1 MGKSIQQAVGTR
13 IADGT
18 PGKEDRVIDMLDLL
32 GCTPLVPVAS
42 PVLDDGF
49 GELEKET
56 RSSSFLGNIS
66 ISLPRV
72 SKMLGCVGTGYAIVK

>member
-32 GCTPLVPVAS
+32 GYTPLVPVAS
-42 PVLDDGF
+42 PVLDDAF

-56 RSSSFLGNIS
+56 RSSSFLANFS
-66 ISLPRV
+66 ISFPSV
-72 SKMLGCVGTGYAIVK
+72 SKILGCVGTGYAVAK